1 MIDEDLFN
9 SKSESPIEN
18 RFWIVAQHRIKGLL
32 QQYPIIHNFCIRVD
46 FAIPDVKLIIE
57 CDGYKYHNRTHSMRK
72 RDYFRDKILKFYGWK
87 VIRLQGSDINRDVYD
102 CVRYVEKIVIKRRE
116 IINKLLRKYEFY
128 RFKK

>member
-18 RFWIVAQHRIKGLL
+18 RFWLVAQHRIKGLT
-32 QQYPIIHNFCIRVD
+32 QQYPIIHGFFIRVD

-57 CDGYKYHNRTHSMRK
+57 CDGYKYHNRTHKMRK

-87 VIRLQGSDINRDVYD
+87 VIRLKGSEINRDVYD
-102 CVRYVEKIVIKRRE
+102 CVKYVESIVIKRRKK
-116 IINKLLRKYEFY
+116 ITQLVKKYEFY